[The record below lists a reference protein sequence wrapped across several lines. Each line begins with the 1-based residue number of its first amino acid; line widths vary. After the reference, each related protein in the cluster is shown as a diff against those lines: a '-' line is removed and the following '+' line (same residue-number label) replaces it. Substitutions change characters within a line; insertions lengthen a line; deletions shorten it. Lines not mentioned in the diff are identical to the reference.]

1 MPKEHSFELPPRL
14 MRYAIDIAGWQL
26 DAIEQEML
34 RNPNRYTEYAE
45 AREHIAEEAAVLIPK
60 LGGDGMAL
68 ETYNG
73 AYSAYAVALA
83 SEMYLRG
90 ILDGA
95 CMNQAFIHH
104 ELPRKEDAQ

>member
-1 MPKEHSFELPPRL
+1 MPKEHAFELPPRL
-14 MRYAIDIAGWQL
+14 MLYAIDIAGWQL
-26 DAIEQEML
+26 DAVEQEML
-34 RNPNRYTEYAE
+34 REPDQYAEYAE
-45 AREHIAEEAAVLIPK
+45 AREHIAQEAAVLIPK
-60 LGGDGMAL
+60 LGGYWMAL

-95 CMNQAFIHH
+95 CMYQAFIHH
-104 ELPRKEDAQ
+104 ELPRKEDAK

>member
-1 MPKEHSFELPPRL
+1 M
-14 MRYAIDIAGWQL
+14 
-26 DAIEQEML
+26 
-34 RNPNRYTEYAE
+34 
-45 AREHIAEEAAVLIPK
+45 LIPK

-83 SEMYLRG
+83 GEMYLRG

-95 CMNQAFIHH
+95 CMYQAFIHH
-104 ELPRKEDAQ
+104 ELPRKEDAEGVNGTAKVISQP